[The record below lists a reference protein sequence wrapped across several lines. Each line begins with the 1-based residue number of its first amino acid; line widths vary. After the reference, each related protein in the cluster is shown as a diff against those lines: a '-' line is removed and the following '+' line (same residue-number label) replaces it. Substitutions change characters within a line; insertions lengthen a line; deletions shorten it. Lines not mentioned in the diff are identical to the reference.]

1 MRISRSILIFSILN
15 LIGVIAFIYF
25 LPETVIFGF
34 TGSLYASEFIG
45 KWYNLMI
52 PVIQVIIT
60 LIIFLVDIFNPNPH
74 RYRYLTSWVAVS
86 FTTYIV
92 WVMLFLQYENFEL
105 GVKLTWPWTVIIL
118 FPFALFMLAE
128 GFYTI
133 NKAIDDFSIF
143 GLKWVRNN
151 ANVWKNT
158 HRTAGKSLILVSILF
173 IVISIL
179 NEVAI

>member
-1 MRISRSILIFSILN
+1 
-15 LIGVIAFIYF
+15 
-25 LPETVIFGF
+25 
-34 TGSLYASEFIG
+34 
-45 KWYNLMI
+45 
-52 PVIQVIIT
+52 
-60 LIIFLVDIFNPNPH
+60 
-74 RYRYLTSWVAVS
+74 
-86 FTTYIV
+86 
-92 WVMLFLQYENFEL
+92 MLFLQYENFEL

-133 NKAIDDFSIF
+133 NKQTDDFSIF

-151 ANVWKNT
+151 INVWENT

-179 NEVAI
+179 NEIFWHTYWIYLIAIGIWLIAYYLFTLLSARAYARKYGSI